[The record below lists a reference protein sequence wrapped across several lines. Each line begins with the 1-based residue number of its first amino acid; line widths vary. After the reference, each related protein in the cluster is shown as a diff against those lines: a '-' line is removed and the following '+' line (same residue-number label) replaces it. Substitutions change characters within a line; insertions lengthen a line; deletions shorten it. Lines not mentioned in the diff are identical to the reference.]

1 MRKMVDAGVLSPGH
15 EGVGKIVA
23 IGPNVP
29 ESLGLKIGDRA
40 GIKPVY
46 SSCDACLMCTTDR
59 EMYCKAS
66 KQTGLDTVSPTLFP
80 QLFTEKEVS

>member
-1 MRKMVDAGVLSPGH
+1 MKKMSENGVVSPGH

-46 SSCDACLMCTTDR
+46 SSCDSCLMCTSDR
-59 EMYCKAS
+59 EM
-66 KQTGLDTVSPTLFP
+66 VSFSTLFR
-80 QLFTEKEVS
+80 FR

>member
-1 MRKMVDAGVLSPGH
+1 MRKMVDAGVYSPGH

-46 SSCDACLMCTTDR
+46 SSCDTCIMCTTDR
-59 EMYCKAS
+59 EMVSYIPYPTTLSSLLAPVLISSQS
-66 KQTGLDTVSPTLFP
+66 K
-80 QLFTEKEVS
+80 